1 MRNTFGDSR
10 DAVAGAV
17 SYSVMGVL
25 MHESAEV
32 VHSVLASINDAWR
45 ANRPAAMRGFL
56 DPGITMVLP
65 GFGQSI
71 VGRDALL
78 ASFDDFCQNSSVL
91 EYRESEESIQVVSNC
106 AVASFRFEMV
116 YERSGYRATSGGR
129 DLWVFERKSGAWLA
143 VWRTMLELSESG
155 ETANGA
161 SD

>member
-1 MRNTFGDSR
+1 
-10 DAVAGAV
+10 
-17 SYSVMGVL
+17 
-25 MHESAEV
+25 MHESSEV

-45 ANRPAAMRGFL
+45 ANRPAAMHDFL

-65 GFGQSI
+65 GFGQSV

-78 ASFDDFCQNSSVL
+78 ASFDDFCQNARVL

-129 DLWVFERKSGAWLA
+129 DLWVFERKGGAWLA
-143 VWRTMLELSESG
+143 VWRTMLELSESR
-155 ETANGA
+155 ETADGA
-161 SD
+161 TA